1 MRTMLLGALV
11 LVAGAGFSGA
21 EAPGERLLLDDFGG
35 ELSALGTRWEGFT
48 DRVMGGVSDID
59 VRLEPSDSGRLL
71 HLAGNVS
78 LENNGGFIQV
88 RMFLRPDRKAFDAGE
103 YKGLELRVRGRGDGY
118 YVHLRTT
125 RTVFP
130 WSYYAQQFT
139 VGEEWSVERLPF
151 DAFVGENM
159 LSSVPNVSRL
169 LSVAIVAAKKEFTAD
184 LYVDSVAFYR

>member
-1 MRTMLLGALV
+1 MLIGALV
-11 LVAGAGFSGA
+11 LLAGAGLGGA
-21 EAPGERLLLDDFGG
+21 EAPGERLLLDNFDG
-35 ELSALGTRWEGFT
+35 ELSPLGTVWEGFT
-48 DRVMGGVSDID
+48 DRVMGGMSNID
-59 VRLEPSDSGRLL
+59 VRLEPSESGRLL

-88 RMFLRPDRKAFDAGE
+88 RMFLRPDRKPFDAGE
-103 YKGLELRVRGRGDGY
+103 YRGLELRVRGRGDGY

-130 WSYYAQQFT
+130 WSYYAQQFP
-139 VGEEWSVERLPF
+139 VREDWSVVRLPF

-159 LSSVPNVSRL
+159 LSSSPNMSRL

-184 LYVDSVAFYR
+184 LYVDSVALYR